1 MQQTKPNASWR
12 RLLMADVAL
21 VSAAADDYDN
31 ICIAAACAYIFLQPE
46 VDFMHF
52 ATVYTL
58 FKNYC
63 ATFFMNSVA
72 ASFCLLSV
80 VYLSCGRG
88 SAFDKS
94 LPHKKPI

>member
-1 MQQTKPNASWR
+1 M
-12 RLLMADVAL
+12 VVVGL
-21 VSAAADDYDN
+21 VVAAADDYDN

-63 ATFFMNSVA
+63 ATFFMDYTPA
-72 ASFCLLSV
+72 LHGAMF
-80 VYLSCGRG
+80 
-88 SAFDKS
+88 AFGC
-94 LPHKKPI
+94 

>member
-1 MQQTKPNASWR
+1 MQETKPNASWR
-12 RLLMADVAL
+12 RLLMAVVGL
-21 VSAAADDYDN
+21 VVAAADDYDN

-63 ATFFMNSVA
+63 ATFFMDYTPA
-72 ASFCLLSV
+72 LHGAMF
-80 VYLSCGRG
+80 
-88 SAFDKS
+88 AFGC
-94 LPHKKPI
+94 